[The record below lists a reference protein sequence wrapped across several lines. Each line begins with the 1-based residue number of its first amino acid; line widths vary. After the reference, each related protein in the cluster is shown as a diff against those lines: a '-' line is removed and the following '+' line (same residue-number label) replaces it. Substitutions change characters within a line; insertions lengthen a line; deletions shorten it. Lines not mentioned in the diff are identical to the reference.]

1 MTWTKTFIGF
11 SRVGVI
17 LKKLH
22 TFANSKRKE
31 QHTLV
36 NTWWQ
41 RLRINLHRKDRKTL
55 QNDSINWQRPYLLLF
70 QHYNILWKE
79 AACSYIS
86 TFFSSFY
93 VIPLECGCQI
103 NQKYIPLYEHYKDKN
118 NKNLVQMS
126 CTAYIVYTFHISS
139 HRNFG
144 QFKAKQVLIKKL
156 FLLIILFLEG
166 VFSDV
171 YFSFLQGVGTVNL
184 SVAARRHTLPKLNF
198 FKDSW
203 VLDFPICVLG
213 PWIPSI
219 LDIGPMSY
227 LALYSLCALCFG
239 PGLPNIKY
247 ILILGPGFTLHS
259 LCAPYL
265 SPGLPSIKNILI
277 LGPGFTLHSLCALC
291 LSPGFT
297 SPSLCA
303 LCLGSGLPSMKYI
316 LILGSGFTLHSLCAP
331 Y

>member
-1 MTWTKTFIGF
+1 MI
-11 SRVGVI
+11 I
-17 LKKLH
+17 
-22 TFANSKRKE
+22 
-31 QHTLV
+31 
-36 NTWWQ
+36 WWQ
-41 RLRINLHRKDRKTL
+41 RLQINWHRKIGKLCKMTAY
-55 QNDSINWQRPYLLLF
+55 IGKWPYLLLF

-166 VFSDV
+166 VFPDV

-184 SVAARRHTLPKLNF
+184 SVAARRHTLP
-198 FKDSW
+198 
-203 VLDFPICVLG
+203 
-213 PWIPSI
+213 
-219 LDIGPMSY
+219 
-227 LALYSLCALCFG
+227 
-239 PGLPNIKY
+239 
-247 ILILGPGFTLHS
+247 
-259 LCAPYL
+259 
-265 SPGLPSIKNILI
+265 
-277 LGPGFTLHSLCALC
+277 
-291 LSPGFT
+291 
-297 SPSLCA
+297 
-303 LCLGSGLPSMKYI
+303 
-316 LILGSGFTLHSLCAP
+316 
-331 Y
+331 